1 MTAEPAEGGAGPE
14 VTRAEIIARAREI
27 APRLRQRA
35 PQAEEERCV
44 PIATIDDYR
53 QTGLIRMI
61 QPKRYGGQEMGWD
74 VLCEI

>member
-1 MTAEPAEGGAGPE
+1 MTAEPADSGAWPE

-35 PQAEEERCV
+35 PQAEEERSV

-53 QTGLIRMI
+53 QAGLIRMI
-61 QPKRYGGQEMGWD
+61 QPKR
-74 VLCEI
+74 